1 MAFVIDA
8 TLQIEASAELVWQV
22 ITDFP
27 RYGEW
32 NPFIPECRTTLQPG
46 DPIDLQVIL
55 FPPRRQPQREWMLT
69 HTPGREFSYRMKPAP
84 LGALRSRRSH
94 TVTPLGPGRSRYESH
109 FELAG
114 WAQPALKALLGR
126 NLQRGF
132 AGMTEGIRQRAELLQ
147 RQRA

>member
-22 ITDFP
+22 ITDFQ

-46 DPIDLQVIL
+46 APIDLQVIL

-94 TVTPLGPGRSRYESH
+94 TVTPLGPGRCRYESH

-114 WAQPALKALLGR
+114 WAQQALTALLGR

-132 AGMTEGIRQRAELLQ
+132 AGMTEGLRQRAELLQ
-147 RQRA
+147 RQR